1 METQQES
8 TTEQEAMMEAMK
20 KAAEPRKEHEWLQKL
35 VGEWTMED
43 DPAMDPSQ
51 SAGAWTESV
60 RSLGGLWTLAEGQ
73 GETPGG
79 TPATT
84 VMTLGYDPQRQ
95 RYVGTWVGSMMNYLW
110 IYEGT
115 LDADGK
121 VLTLDS
127 EGPSM
132 AEGSAGKMAKY
143 KDAIEFKSDDH
154 RVLTSRV
161 QGEDGEWKLFMT
173 AHYRRKK

>member
-1 METQQES
+1 METQQEP
-8 TTEQEAMMEAMK
+8 TM
-20 KAAEPRKEHEWLQKL
+20 KAAEPQKEHEWLQKL
-35 VGEWTMED
+35 VGEWTLES
-43 DPAMDPSQ
+43 DPAAEAGQ
-51 SAGAWTESV
+51 SHGMWTESV

-73 GETPGG
+73 GELPCGG
-79 TPATT
+79 GPATT

-95 RYVGTWVGSMMNYLW
+95 RYVGTWIGSMMNHLW
-110 IYEGT
+110 IYEGS

-132 AEGSAGKMAKY
+132 AEGSPGKMAKY

-154 RVLTSRV
+154 RVLTSHV
-161 QGEDGEWKLFMT
+161 LGDDGEWTLFMT